1 VRDDGAGTGA
11 VETGDE
17 IEQRGFSGARA
28 TQKSEKL
35 AMRDGER
42 HVVDGADDGFAHDVV
57 AGNLVKLDGWFVVGH
72 KDSCWAQRILR
83 SRALPSYGLGAKA
96 RSMPSLAR
104 DTAAPL
110 QENEKAHKMRVRRRI
125 VNRSRVVALAGCLLL
140 TTGALAQKPPL
151 LPEKDVAALAN
162 ELSGETAKRN
172 LEGIARFH
180 RQRGSQGFHAAAE
193 LVAERLRVYG
203 LSDVAILQFPADG
216 KIFYGT
222 QRSRPAW
229 DAEKGELSEIRP
241 GPPPV
246 CNKEKVE
253 NAQVVFNSECVDLNS
268 IKIASYEAE
277 PIVLAEESESASV
290 TAQLVEVGEGTKES
304 DYAGK
309 DVKGKIV
316 LVSAQPGAVQDL
328 AVGKFGAAGIVSY
341 AQNQKTAW
349 WGEDENLIR
358 WGHLDTFSPNKTFAF
373 MVSLKT
379 ARRFKERLSRG
390 EKIMLE
396 AHVKAGQQPGKYEV
410 VTATIP
416 GADPQL
422 KEEEIAFSC
431 HLDHQRP
438 GANDN
443 ASGCAT
449 ILEVARTLQKLISEG
464 RLSRPARTIR
474 FIFPP
479 EIEGTLALLNAKP
492 EFAKRIK
499 AVVHMDMVGG
509 GPETKAV
516 FHVTRGPMS
525 LPSFVH
531 DVAWAFAEWVN
542 EESYKFAATGSA
554 DYPLV
559 APEGGRE
566 PLRAEYS
573 AYTTG
578 SDHDVYQDSSF
589 GIPAIYL
596 NDWPDRYI
604 HTNFDSAA
612 NIDPTKLKRAT
623 FIGGASGYFLAGMG
637 DKDLRG
643 VFDLLRVHTLRTA
656 EALRRKRA
664 QVEACDGG
672 EIERSERDQVQPLVE
687 SVTRLAP
694 DANGLRWPAIGKV
707 GANISNNGEG
717 ICGKVILIPEATP
730 IFSRK
735 AEPKGPLA
743 VFGYDYF
750 VDHAKAVGVT
760 TLKLLSYQGLWGG
773 GEEYAYE
780 VLNFADGKRNAQ
792 EIRDAVSAEYGPV
805 PLEMVVE
812 YLKALEKIGVVEA
825 VK

>member
-1 VRDDGAGTGA
+1 MAGGVSGIVAGTHH
-11 VETGDE
+11 
-17 IEQRGFSGARA
+17 I
-28 TQKSEKL
+28 TQKRGGKLQKTGGSREMKDESGWAAEDAGMNYCERKIAARMRGGSES
-35 AMRDGER
+35 
-42 HVVDGADDGFAHDVV
+42 GFTEACMK
-57 AGNLVKLDGWFVVGH
+57 G
-72 KDSCWAQRILR
+72 ILMLM
-83 SRALPSYGLGAKA
+83 A
-96 RSMPSLAR
+96 
-104 DTAAPL
+104 
-110 QENEKAHKMRVRRRI
+110 
-125 VNRSRVVALAGCLLL
+125 AGCFS
-140 TTGALAQKPPL
+140 AAAWAQKPPL

-180 RQRGSQGFHAAAE
+180 RQRGSRGFHEAAE
-193 LVAERLRVYG
+193 LVAERLRAYG

-229 DAEKGELSEIRP
+229 DVEFAELWQVNLDFDSCEETEEQKRRDEERRKEDPTRGEASDCL
-241 GPPPV
+241 V
-246 CNKEKVE
+246 EKKVK
-253 NAQVVFNSECVDLNS
+253 L
-268 IKIASYEAE
+268 IASYAAE
-277 PIVLAEESESASV
+277 PVTLAEDSESANIV
-290 TAQLVEVGEGTKES
+290 AGLVDVGEGTKES

-309 DVKGKIV
+309 KVKGKFV

-328 AVGKFGAAGIVSY
+328 AVGKFGAVGIVSY
-341 AQNQKTAW
+341 AQNQRTAW
-349 WGEDENLIR
+349 SGENEDAIR
-358 WGHLDTFSPNKTFAF
+358 WGHLETFSANKTFAF
-373 MVSLKT
+373 MISLKQ
-379 ARRFKERLSRG
+379 AREMRALLPLGRAPDIALR
-390 EKIMLE
+390 
-396 AHVKAGQQPGKYEV
+396 AVVKAGQHAGNYEV

-416 GADPQL
+416 GADAKL

-443 ASGCAT
+443 ASGCVT
-449 ILEVARTLQKLISEG
+449 ILEVARTLQKLIDEKK
-464 RLSRPARTIR
+464 LERPARTIR

-479 EIEGTLALLNAKP
+479 EFEGTLTLLNAKS

-531 DVAWAFAEWVN
+531 DVAWAFAEFVN
-542 EESYKFAATGSA
+542 EESYEFAATGKA
-554 DYPLV
+554 EYPLL
-559 APEGGRE
+559 APEGGKE

-573 AYTTG
+573 AYTMG

-604 HTNFDSAA
+604 HTNFDTAA
-612 NIDPTKLKRAT
+612 NIDPTKLKRAA
-623 FIGGASGYFLAGMG
+623 FIGAASGYFLANPQGPEVFAVWALA
-637 DKDLRG
+637 KRRTLQQQSFRAWRNRHLPTEERFAAISAFCVYETELFKQLRSIIDELPQELREG
-643 VFDLLRVHTLRTA
+643 FDA
-656 EALRRKRA
+656 EIPKCWAGYVPIGPIEPKVAAAMRLTFRRSSQA
-664 QVEACDGG
+664 
-672 EIERSERDQVQPLVE
+672 
-687 SVTRLAP
+687 
-694 DANGLRWPAIGKV
+694 
-707 GANISNNGEG
+707 
-717 ICGKVILIPEATP
+717 
-730 IFSRK
+730 
-735 AEPKGPLA
+735 KGPLA
-743 VFGYDYF
+743 VFGYNYF
-750 VDHAKAVGVT
+750 AEHAKAAGVAT
-760 TLKLLSYQGLWGG
+760 PKLLSYEGLWGA

-812 YLKALEKIGVVEA
+812 YLRALEKIGIVET